1 MSKDRTWNSV
11 AYSKT
16 LWASSHSDKD
26 REINDY
32 YATEPKAT
40 ELLLQLETFNQKV
53 WECAC
58 WEWHMSEVLKKHWHN
73 VYSTDLIDRW
83 YWEQLDFLNNDIL
96 RDWDIITNP
105 PYKYANQFIEQCLK
119 KLKDWNKFA
128 FFLPI
133 RYTEWKERK
142 KIFTTYPP
150 KVVYVSSSRL
160 KCAMNWKFDEMTGSA
175 VSYAWFVREK
185 GFKGDTT
192 LKWFN

>member
-1 MSKDRTWNSV
+1 MEKITMQALQSAPDSMQQAYIEKMSKDRTWNSV

-128 FFLPI
+128 LFLPI

-142 KIFTTYPP
+142 RYLQLIHQKSYM
-150 KVVYVSSSRL
+150 YRL
-160 KCAMNWKFDEMTGSA
+160 QG
-175 VSYAWFVREK
+175 
-185 GFKGDTT
+185 
-192 LKWFN
+192 